1 MKTTETDWADFRSKA
16 GRKPFL
22 EKPRRI
28 SMLLNEKQFIFCKQ
42 NNEVISLYIRSLI
55 DHQMQLQNTAHS
67 ISLRIPLGETL
78 GEN

>member
-1 MKTTETDWADFRSKA
+1 MKTKKKGTGGFRSGA

-55 DHQMQLQNTAHS
+55 DREMQPKNNSSQIAT
-67 ISLRIPLGETL
+67 
-78 GEN
+78 

>member
-1 MKTTETDWADFRSKA
+1 MKTNEKEWGGFRSGA

-28 SMLLNEKQFIFCKQ
+28 SVLLNEKQFVFCKQ

-55 DHQMQLQNTAHS
+55 DREMQPQNNTSQIA
-67 ISLRIPLGETL
+67 T
-78 GEN
+78 